1 MYTDI
6 RNLLSFVKEN
16 HGGTF
21 RKIAFAALLEPLVKL
36 KQENQQRLLRLGQI
50 DQKLVELK
58 QLRESFVKINESSDS
73 NIGKK
78 GKSVDLEEDNSEDLV
93 NNIEN
98 NDQQDEEENSD
109 NDDAKS
115 TSTNQKSLSQLQIN
129 LNNDTTSYTGSKQKM
144 SIDFSNMNAET
155 KESDNLS
162 PSEKNFPVKR
172 IADLK
177 KAKKKPQST
186 INYSPTTFKKKSEK
200 DKINNRSSNS
210 INEANVDTISLS
222 SSHFLSVIQS
232 TFNLDPN
239 NNNNKE
245 SQSGSVSNASSLLQ
259 IETNEGGTSLKRRLL
274 QKHTSN
280 LNSLKET
287 LSKVNKNHQ
296 ASKQRGISVSSSKSS
311 IKEGNN
317 LSFCFFFNWN
327 N

>member
-1 MYTDI
+1 LYTDI

-73 NIGKK
+73 NTGKK

-129 LNNDTTSYTGSKQKM
+129 LNNDTTSITGSKQKM

-186 INYSPTTFKKKSEK
+186 INYSPTAFKKKSEK

-274 QKHTSN
+274 QKRTSN

-287 LSKVNKNHQ
+287 LSKVNKNQQ
-296 ASKQRGISVSSSKSS
+296 ASKQRGASMSSSKSS

-317 LSFCFFFNWN
+317 LSYCFFLNCDN
-327 N
+327 